1 MERIKN
7 FMFERTPD
15 IIITPS
21 DLLAFAKN
29 ISGCICINPGYMCK
43 GSSGGSYASITIDPL
58 VLASSGLDFNNNLQN
73 EKMSNRAKDRIRVDI
88 HNI

>member
-1 MERIKN
+1 
-7 FMFERTPD
+7 
-15 IIITPS
+15 
-21 DLLAFAKN
+21 
-29 ISGCICINPGYMCK
+29 MCK